1 MSAVSFA
8 LVLLL
13 RGDDRRSQL
22 LGLLS
27 DQRRVEVESE
37 LEKIGQPSFEQ
48 ICQKLKK
55 QREDERKAQQEGA
68 ETRVGISFGRI
79 SPKLAAWLCRPFRGE
94 G

>member
-8 LVLLL
+8 LALLL

-37 LEKIGQPSFEQ
+37 LGKIGRPTFEQ

-55 QREDERKAQQEGA
+55 QREDECKAQQEGA
-68 ETRVGISFGRI
+68 EVRIGISFDRI
-79 SPKLAAWLCRPFRGE
+79 SPKLTAWLCRPFRGE